1 MTKQTI
7 NIGTSVN
14 KGDGDPLR
22 TAFTKINEN
31 FTELYNSIGGLD
43 LSNITESIIPSIDN
57 TYDLGSPTRHWRH
70 VYTAG
75 GSIYLDD
82 VKLTN
87 VGGKLVATK
96 VINPGEDNEAEDPED
111 SDAGS
116 EIGGGSTGNF
126 TFKADRITNDDDASI
141 VVGGGS
147 PIENIVVHAVDQL
160 VPPGGVWRMF
170 FLDTDYLDLGT
181 IVEVGDTVT
190 TSWGTPITAAI
201 TDIVQDIG
209 VGTWALHFD
218 QNITAGFNAGPKT
231 VTFNR
236 GPEVLLIPTSKTW
249 TFNTNGVITL
259 PNSMTIDASLGFGD
273 VTIGGDKTR
282 ISIDN
287 GGAPPGFTIT
297 TSYEE
302 NVDPKDWRFDPD
314 GNLTL
319 PVGGDILDSNGD
331 SVLGGAAGPTQP
343 YLELT
348 DTPFITQP
356 VTLGT
361 PVTAIA
367 DLRGQDA
374 LVEVVIGEGPVI
386 ESITVTTPGV
396 LYVVGQRYRINYWQV
411 GGNSDNGNIDFEV
424 ATVGAGGALL
434 TIANA
439 AFAGPAQVNTGTYSG
454 VNIEYRPTEFDEVDT
469 GLTLTRGL
477 YGGLFNAE
485 EEFSYSSSVSPAGTL
500 WNADGWG
507 TLVGFNTRTYDTFN
521 SILTGPDNTPPGELI
536 MWDTIND
543 KYYKFAI
550 NIWGVDNNEFS
561 YTRTLITDPNYFK
574 KDDYATA
581 NDVDVIEDD
590 STLQIGITRGLNGG
604 IYNPFTEEDWNS
616 NVSPDG
622 TLWNTDGWNDLTDVE
637 TRTYT
642 NFYAAYDEQ
651 LGNLVP
657 GSQAVMYVPS
667 IDKYYAIGW
676 VGWTQGIGGN
686 TQGGGFSYTRREID
700 LTKLDQGVR
709 FADGTVQTTAYTGT
723 NVVSTAPR
731 DRRIETA
738 SGYKEVS
745 VTERTTAAA
754 VTSTAAQGNEFA
766 LGFVTIVVSS
776 PQQTALNA
784 IVNSGAFY
792 DFEVSSDQT
801 NWFSANYGGS
811 GYSGDN
817 LYFQLNLRNGVTL
830 PVAQGATVYYR
841 ITTGADSQIWW
852 NKTELPGGAGNF
864 RGAVI
869 DFHAYTGDATIIGTI
884 HIADDDGDEY
894 ITHTEVTS
902 GSNDSMNNNLWIVT
916 NEGSIRYARLDGEAN
931 TLKIHWTAK
940 VFYGNETY
948 D

>member
-31 FTELYNSIGGLD
+31 FTELYNSTGGLD
-43 LSNITESIIPSIDN
+43 LSNITESIIPSVDN
-57 TYDLGSPTRHWRH
+57 SYDLGSPTRQWRH

-87 VGGKLVATK
+87 VGGKLVVTK

-111 SDAGS
+111 SDASS
-116 EIGGGSTGNF
+116 EIGGGAANLGNLKIDGQ
-126 TFKADRITNDDDASI
+126 TLGTKGADSNSWGSYPLYLDPGGESNAYINIPSVPNQENGNALQIYNKGDATSI
-141 VVGGGS
+141 VQVFGR
-147 PIENIVVHAVDQL
+147 
-160 VPPGGVWRMF
+160 GGVQ
-170 FLDTDYLDLGT
+170 
-181 IVEVGDTVT
+181 IVT
-190 TSWGTPITAAI
+190 
-201 TDIVQDIG
+201 
-209 VGTWALHFD
+209 
-218 QNITAGFNAGPKT
+218 
-231 VTFNR
+231 
-236 GPEVLLIPTSKTW
+236 
-249 TFNTNGVITL
+249 NTGEGEEIFEFRDDGKLQL
-259 PNSMTIDASLGFGD
+259 P
-273 VTIGGDKTR
+273 
-282 ISIDN
+282 
-287 GGAPPGFTIT
+287 P
-297 TSYEE
+297 
-302 NVDPKDWRFDPD
+302 
-314 GNLTL
+314 
-319 PVGGDILDSNGD
+319 GGDILDSTGT
-331 SVLGGAAGPTQP
+331 SVIGGVSPTQP

-348 DTPFITQP
+348 ETPFITQS

-411 GGNSDNGNIDFEV
+411 GGNSDDGNIDFEV
-424 ATVGAGGALL
+424 ATVGSGGALL

-439 AFAGPAQVNTGTYSG
+439 AFAGPAQVNTGTYS
-454 VNIEYRPTEFDEVDT
+454 NTSIEYRPTEFDIVGT
-469 GLTLTRGL
+469 GLTLTRGQ

-485 EEFSYSSSVSPAGTL
+485 SEYSYSSSVSPAGTL

-561 YTRTLITDPNYFK
+561 YIRTLITDPNYFK

-622 TLWNTDGWNDLTDVE
+622 TLWNVDGWNDLTDVE

-642 NFYAAYDEQ
+642 NFYTAYDQQ

-676 VGWTQGIGGN
+676 LGWTQGIGGN

-709 FADGTVQTTAYTGT
+709 FADGTVQTTAYTST
-723 NVVSTAPR
+723 NVLSTAPR

-745 VTERTTAAA
+745 FTAVTTSNTYNPVSIARPDGAYNWDLYIDRTTNPVLEAAINLYGQYGGQDH
-754 VTSTAAQGNEFA
+754 SWR
-766 LGFVTIVVSS
+766 VTINGQVY
-776 PQQTALNA
+776 TN
-784 IVNSGAFY
+784 
-792 DFEVSSDQT
+792 DQLQVYLY
-801 NWFSANYGGS
+801 NDYIII
-811 GYSGDN
+811 YSGDPN
-817 LYFQLNLRNGVTL
+817 VTL
-830 PVAQGATVYYR
+830 PGDAGVSVTIER
-841 ITTGADSQIWW
+841 ITGNIPVVWW
-852 NKTELPGGAGNF
+852 NKTDLPGGAGDF

-869 DFHAYTGDATIIGTI
+869 DYHAYTGSGTIIGTI
-884 HIADDDGDEY
+884 HIVDDDSENY
-894 ITHTEVTS
+894 ITHTEVSS
-902 GSNDSMNNNLWIVT
+902 GSNSSMNDNLWIVT
-916 NEGSIRYARLDGEAN
+916 NEGQIKYARFDLEAR

-940 VFYGNETY
+940 VFYGSELY